1 MKTFTLIV
9 AMFFFWNLEEPQP
22 TIEDIKITNN
32 EVILQQN
39 KLDNLISKIE
49 IQQAENSIFLKEV
62 R

>member
-1 MKTFTLIV
+1 
-9 AMFFFWNLEEPQP
+9 MFFFFNLEEPAP
-22 TIEDIKITNN
+22 KIEDLRITNN

-49 IQQAENSIFLKEV
+49 SQQAENSIFLKEA

>member
-1 MKTFTLIV
+1 MKTFTLIL
-9 AMFFFWNLEEPQP
+9 AFFFFLNLEEPQP

-49 IQQAENSIFLKEV
+49 SQQVEKAIILNQT